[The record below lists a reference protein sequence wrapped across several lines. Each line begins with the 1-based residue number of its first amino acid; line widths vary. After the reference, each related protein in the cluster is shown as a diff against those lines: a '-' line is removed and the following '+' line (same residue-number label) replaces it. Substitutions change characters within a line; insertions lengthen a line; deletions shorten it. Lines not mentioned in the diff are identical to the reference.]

1 MYKQRKDPGLGEKYK
16 AQTKRV
22 INKDGSFNVKY
33 VGKSTRVKNL
43 YHLMMMMPWWKFMTG
58 IFVAYLL
65 INSFFASI
73 YFLIGVEELGS
84 SATGG
89 MPAFMDAFFFSVQ
102 TLTTIGYGGMSPQ
115 GIASNSVATIEAF
128 LGVLSFAIGTGI
140 FYGRF
145 ARPSAEI
152 LFSDNAIVN
161 TTDGKDFLQF
171 RIVNRRKNILM
182 DVEATVILVWTEA
195 NYSRRYYQLELE
207 TSQIVFFPM
216 NWTLVHEMNEASPLY
231 NKTQEELLEMNAELL
246 VLIKGFDDSFN
257 QLVHTRYSYQWEEVV
272 WGQRFAR
279 AFHTN
284 DDGDI
289 IMDVDMIHDMN
300 SSDKE

>member
-1 MYKQRKDPGLGEKYK
+1 MYQQRKDPGLGEKYK
-16 AQTKRV
+16 AETKRV

-33 VGKSTRVKNL
+33 IGKNTRVKNL

-58 IFVAYLL
+58 IFIAYLL
-65 INSFFASI
+65 INCFFASI
-73 YFLIGVEELGS
+73 YYLIGVSDIGS
-84 SATGG
+84 GASNDLE
-89 MPAFMDAFFFSVQ
+89 AFMDAFFFSVQ
-102 TLTTIGYGGMSPQ
+102 TLTTIGYGAMAPH
-115 GIASNSVATIEAF
+115 GIASHTVATIEAL

-152 LFSDNAIVN
+152 LFSDNAIIHRAN
-161 TTDGKDFLQF
+161 NKSYLQF

-182 DVEATVILVWTEA
+182 DVEATVILVWTGE
-195 NYSRRYYQLELE
+195 NFQRHYFQLDLE

-216 NWTLVHEMNEASPLY
+216 NWTLVHEITKESPLY
-231 NKTQEELLEMNAELL
+231 NKEHDALLAMNAELL

-257 QLVHTRYSYQWEEVV
+257 QLVHTRYSYRWDEVI
-272 WGQRFAR
+272 WDQKFTR

-284 DDGDI
+284 QDGDI
-289 IMDVDMIHDMN
+289 IMDVDKIHDIKPN
-300 SSDKE
+300 E